1 MPPSAIEKEPELG
14 NGSQAEA
21 PGMTPPTSAL
31 VLKEVL
37 MPPLNRLKEFLDA
50 NRVAYEVMVHPTA
63 YAAQQLA
70 AVQHVKG
77 KELAKVV
84 VLRSGEAEFMMAVLA
99 APCRVDLGKAREA
112 TGKQDLA
119 IAHESEFMKLF
130 PGCEPGAMPPFGNL
144 YGVPVWVDESL
155 AKDEEIVFNACTHT
169 QAIRMR
175 FAEFARLANPRVAT
189 LRL

>member
-1 MPPSAIEKEPELG
+1 
-14 NGSQAEA
+14 
-21 PGMTPPTSAL
+21 
-31 VLKEVL
+31 
-37 MPPLNRLKEFLDA
+37 MPPLDRLKEFLDA
-50 NRVAYEVMVHPTA
+50 NGVVYEVMVHPTA
-63 YAAQQLA
+63 YTAQQLA

-84 VLRSGEAEFMMAVLA
+84 VLRSGAEFVMVVLQG
-99 APCRVDLGKAREA
+99 PYHVDLGKARAA

-119 IAHESEFMKLF
+119 LAQESEFVKLF

-144 YGVPVWVDESL
+144 YGVPVWVDELL

-169 QAIRMR
+169 QTVRMKY
-175 FAEFARLANPRVAT
+175 ADFARLANPRVAT